1 LPQAY
6 AREGPPINST
16 GGIRAVSRRS
26 SDGAPHAGAKTL
38 RVNGARAD
46 TVDYA
51 RSPAT
56 RGEFHPGGSSMPLQ
70 KIAVLGLGKVGTLAA
85 RLLHD
90 GGFDVT
96 GFDSR
101 APQDTLPFAVQVTDL
116 MSDEGARAATRGF
129 DAVLSC
135 LPYRINRRIAT
146 EAHAQGMHYF
156 DLTEDVPT
164 TQAIIDLSKTA
175 RGLMAPQCG
184 LAPGFVGIVGAAQA
198 AAFEECRSLR
208 LRVGALPQ
216 HPTGLMGYA
225 FNWSPEG
232 VVNEYLNDCEVIED
246 GVRKTVSSMEWQE
259 TLYVDGVMLE
269 AFTTSGGLGTIC
281 ETFHGKIANID
292 YKTMRYPG
300 HMRLMN
306 FFFHELLMRERREL
320 AGEILTNAKPPVND
334 DVVYVHV
341 SSEGMLDARL
351 QRREFVRAYRPIEL
365 VGGVQT
371 AIAWTTSASAVAVIE
386 LVRDGVL
393 PQRGFL
399 KQEEIPLDKFL
410 LTKTG
415 RLFGA

>member
-1 LPQAY
+1 L
-6 AREGPPINST
+6 
-16 GGIRAVSRRS
+16 
-26 SDGAPHAGAKTL
+26 K
-38 RVNGARAD
+38 
-46 TVDYA
+46 
-51 RSPAT
+51 
-56 RGEFHPGGSSMPLQ
+56 

-85 RLLHD
+85 KLLHA

-101 APQDTLPFAVQVTDL
+101 PPHETLPFTVRSADV
-116 MSDEGARAATRGF
+116 GADDGVRAATQGF

-135 LPYRINRRIAT
+135 LPYRINKRIAAA
-146 EAHAQGMHYF
+146 AHERGIHYF

-164 TQAIIDLSKTA
+164 TDAIRELSKTS
-175 RGLMAPQCG
+175 RSLMAPQCG
-184 LAPGFVGIVGAAQA
+184 LAPGFVGIVGAAQV

-246 GVRKTVSSMEWQE
+246 GERKKVSSMEWLE
-259 TLYVDGVMLE
+259 TLYVEGVKLE

-281 ETFHGKIANID
+281 ETYHGKVPNID

-320 AGEILTNAKPPVND
+320 AGEILTHAKPPVND
-334 DVVYVHV
+334 DIVYVHV
-341 SSEGMLDARL
+341 SSEGMLDRRL
-351 QRREFVRAYRPIEL
+351 QRREFVRSYRPIAL
-365 VGGVQT
+365 AGGMQT
-371 AIAWTTSASAVAVIE
+371 AIAWTTSASVVAIIE
-386 LVRDGVL
+386 MVREGTL
-393 PQRGFL
+393 PQQGFL
-399 KQEEIPLDKFL
+399 KQEEVPLSKFL
-410 LTKTG
+410 TTG
-415 RLFGA
+415 TGKLFGTT